1 MPAARV
7 NGTRLH
13 YERHGSGEPLL
24 LITGF
29 TISSA
34 VFEPVLDLYGGRYE
48 CILYDNRGSGRS
60 GSPLRPTS
68 MAELAAD
75 AAGLLRAL
83 DVDSAHVHGISMG
96 GSIAQELAIRSPE
109 RVRGLILGGTTPGGP
124 RAARPALGELAA
136 LASGA
141 ATGWSDRERAWLAS
155 WLFSPEFRREHPERV
170 RELLSFFGRHRPS
183 AQGVWAH
190 WWASVYHDTMS
201 RLDCIQAPALVMH
214 GEHDAMAPISNARLL
229 AQRIPDA
236 ELCIVPGSGHAYLL
250 ERPETTFELFSGWL
264 DRRAPIAPGRARSGV
279 AARAEPITR
288 AFGLPIGA
296 ARTGVSLAGLVT
308 DKLRRRDAH
317 VATDR

>member
-1 MPAARV
+1 MPEVRV

-34 VFEPVLDLYGGRYE
+34 VFEPVLDLYGSRFE

-60 GSPLRPTS
+60 GSPLKLTS
-68 MAELAAD
+68 MSELAAD

-83 DVDSAHVHGISMG
+83 DVQSAHVHGISMG
-96 GSIAQELAIRSPE
+96 GSIAQELAIRFPE

-124 RAARPALGELAA
+124 RAARPTLAELGA
-136 LASGA
+136 LAGGA
-141 ATGWSDRERAWLAS
+141 AGGWSDGERTWLAK
-155 WLFSPEFRREHPERV
+155 WLFSPEFRREDPERV
-170 RELLSFFGRHRPS
+170 RELLRFFGRHRPS

-201 RLDCIQAPALVMH
+201 RLQCIQAPALVMH

-229 AQRIPDA
+229 AEKIPDA

-250 ERPETTFELFSGWL
+250 ERPETSFDLFSGWL
-264 DRRAPIAPGRARSGV
+264 DRRSPIAAGHPRSGV
-279 AARAEPITR
+279 AAHAEPLTR

-296 ARTGVSLAGLVT
+296 LRTGASLTGLIT
-308 DKLRRRDAH
+308 DKLRRRDTH
-317 VATDR
+317 VAPDR